1 MARGVVGI
9 VSTPASGTTGASVVL
24 EGVSVRR
31 GAVLALEDV
40 TGEFAAGSLTALV
53 GPNGA
58 GKSTLLETIA
68 GRLRPSRGRVRCE
81 LPRMDVAY
89 LPQIARLDLRVPVSV
104 ADFVAL
110 GDWRNVGAFRGLSA
124 AIRRRA
130 LDALRETGL
139 AALGARTL
147 AELSSGQLQ
156 RARFAQLLLQEA
168 RPMLLDEPFTAMDE
182 STTTY
187 LASLIRAWHREGRT
201 LIVVLHD
208 RELARELCP
217 STLLLDR
224 RVMGWGPTDTTLA
237 HYRWR
242 HVA

>member
-1 MARGVVGI
+1 MSALLG
-9 VSTPASGTTGASVVL
+9 GTAAASVAL

-31 GAVLALEDV
+31 GAALALQDV

-68 GRLRPSRGRVRCE
+68 GRLRPHRGQIRCG
-81 LPRMDVAY
+81 LPRIDVAY
-89 LPQIARLDLRVPVSV
+89 LPQLAHLDLRVPVSV

-110 GDWRNVGAFRGLSA
+110 GDWRRVGAFRGLSDDV
-124 AIRRRA
+124 RRRA

-139 AALGARTL
+139 QALASRTL

-156 RARFAQLLLQEA
+156 RARFAQLLLQA
-168 RPMLLDEPFTAMDE
+168 PRLMLLDEPFTAMDQA
-182 STTTY
+182 TTTH
-187 LASLIRAWHREGRT
+187 LAALIRAWHRQGRT
-201 LIVVLHD
+201 LVVVLHD

-217 STLLLDR
+217 AALLLDR
-224 RVMGWGPTDTTLA
+224 QVVAWGPTDATLA
-237 HYRWR
+237 RYRWR

>member
-1 MARGVVGI
+1 MNS
-9 VSTPASGTTGASVVL
+9 STPETAGASVVL
-24 EGVSVRR
+24 DAVDVRR
-31 GAVLALEDV
+31 GAVLALEGV

-58 GKSTLLETIA
+58 GKSTLLETLA
-68 GRLRPSRGRVRCE
+68 GRLKPDRGLIRSA
-81 LPRMDVAY
+81 LPRADVAY
-89 LPQIARLDLRVPVSV
+89 LPQLAHLDLRVPVSV

-110 GDWRNVGAFRGLSA
+110 GAWRSIGALRSISA
-124 AIRRRA
+124 DVRVRA
-130 LDALRETGL
+130 LAALRETGL
-139 AALGARTL
+139 QELASRTL
-147 AELSSGQLQ
+147 AEVSSGQLQ
-156 RARFAQLLLQEA
+156 RARFAQLLLQA
-168 RPMLLDEPFTAMDE
+168 PRLMLLDEPFTAMDE
-182 STTTY
+182 TTATH
-187 LASLIRAWHREGRT
+187 LVSLIRGWHRGGRT

-224 RVMGWGPTDTTLA
+224 RVVAWGPTDTALA

>member
-1 MARGVVGI
+1 MNS
-9 VSTPASGTTGASVVL
+9 STPETAGASVVL
-24 EGVSVRR
+24 DAVDVRR
-31 GAVLALEDV
+31 GAVLALEGV

-58 GKSTLLETIA
+58 GKSTLLETLA
-68 GRLRPSRGRVRCE
+68 GRLKPDRGLIRSA
-81 LPRMDVAY
+81 LPRTDVAY
-89 LPQIARLDLRVPVSV
+89 LPQLAHLDLRVPVSV

-110 GDWRNVGAFRGLSA
+110 GAWRSIGALRSISA
-124 AIRRRA
+124 DVRVRA
-130 LDALRETGL
+130 LAALRETGL
-139 AALGARTL
+139 QELASRTL
-147 AELSSGQLQ
+147 AEVSSGQLQ
-156 RARFAQLLLQEA
+156 RARFAQLLLQA
-168 RPMLLDEPFTAMDE
+168 PRLMLLDEPFTAMDE
-182 STTTY
+182 TTATH
-187 LASLIRAWHREGRT
+187 LVSLIRGWHRGGRT

-224 RVMGWGPTDTTLA
+224 RVVAWGPTDTALA

>member
-1 MARGVVGI
+1 VVGI
-9 VSTPASGTTGASVVL
+9 VNSSTPETAGASVVL
-24 EGVSVRR
+24 DAVDVRR
-31 GAVLALEDV
+31 GAVLALEGV

-58 GKSTLLETIA
+58 GKSTLLETLA
-68 GRLRPSRGRVRCE
+68 GRLKPDRGLIRSA
-81 LPRMDVAY
+81 LPRTDVAY
-89 LPQIARLDLRVPVSV
+89 LPQLAHLDLRVPVSV

-110 GDWRNVGAFRGLSA
+110 GAWRSIGALRSISA
-124 AIRRRA
+124 DVRVRA
-130 LDALRETGL
+130 LAALRETGL
-139 AALGARTL
+139 QELASRTL
-147 AELSSGQLQ
+147 AEVSSGQLQ
-156 RARFAQLLLQEA
+156 RARFAQLLLQA
-168 RPMLLDEPFTAMDE
+168 PRLMLLDEPFTAMDE
-182 STTTY
+182 TTATH
-187 LASLIRAWHREGRT
+187 LVSLIRGWHRGGRT

-224 RVMGWGPTDTTLA
+224 RVVAWGPTDTALA

>member
-1 MARGVVGI
+1 VVGI
-9 VSTPASGTTGASVVL
+9 VNSSTPDTAGASVVL
-24 EGVSVRR
+24 DAVDVRR
-31 GAVLALEDV
+31 GAVLALEGV

-58 GKSTLLETIA
+58 GKSTLLETLA
-68 GRLRPSRGRVRCE
+68 GRLKPDRGLIRSA
-81 LPRMDVAY
+81 LPRADVAY
-89 LPQIARLDLRVPVSV
+89 LPQLAHLDLRVPVSV

-110 GDWRNVGAFRGLSA
+110 GAWRSIGALRSISA
-124 AIRRRA
+124 DVRVRA
-130 LDALRETGL
+130 LAALRETGL
-139 AALGARTL
+139 QELASRTL
-147 AELSSGQLQ
+147 AEVSSGQLQ
-156 RARFAQLLLQEA
+156 RARFAQLLLQA
-168 RPMLLDEPFTAMDE
+168 PRLMLLDEPFTAMDE
-182 STTTY
+182 TTATH
-187 LASLIRAWHREGRT
+187 LVSLIRGWHRGGRT

-224 RVMGWGPTDTTLA
+224 RVVAWGPTDTALA

>member
-1 MARGVVGI
+1 VVGI
-9 VSTPASGTTGASVVL
+9 VNSSTPETAGASVVL
-24 EGVSVRR
+24 DAVDVRR
-31 GAVLALEDV
+31 GAVLALEGV

-58 GKSTLLETIA
+58 GKSTLLETLA
-68 GRLRPSRGRVRCE
+68 GRLKPDRGLIRSA
-81 LPRMDVAY
+81 LPRADVAY
-89 LPQIARLDLRVPVSV
+89 LPQLAHLDLRVPVSV

-110 GDWRNVGAFRGLSA
+110 GAWRSIGALRSISA
-124 AIRRRA
+124 DVRVRA
-130 LDALRETGL
+130 LAALRETGL
-139 AALGARTL
+139 QELASRTL

-156 RARFAQLLLQEA
+156 RARFAQLLLQA
-168 RPMLLDEPFTAMDE
+168 PRLMLLDEPFTAMDE
-182 STTTY
+182 TTATH
-187 LASLIRAWHREGRT
+187 LVSLIRGWHRGGRT

-224 RVMGWGPTDTTLA
+224 RVVAWGPTDTALA

>member
-1 MARGVVGI
+1 MN
-9 VSTPASGTTGASVVL
+9 SSPSETTVASVVL
-24 EGVSVRR
+24 DAVDVRR

-58 GKSTLLETIA
+58 GKSTLLETLA
-68 GRLRPSRGRVRCE
+68 GRLKPDRGRVRCA
-81 LPRMDVAY
+81 LPRADVAY
-89 LPQIARLDLRVPVSV
+89 LTQLAHLDLRIPVSV

-110 GDWRNVGAFRGLSA
+110 GAWRSIGAFRSISA
-124 AIRRRA
+124 DVRRRA
-130 LDALRETGL
+130 VAALRETGL
-139 AALGARTL
+139 QELASRTL

-156 RARFAQLLLQEA
+156 RARFAQLLLQA
-168 RPMLLDEPFTAMDE
+168 PRLMLLDEPFTAMDE